1 VNTITGILPVQANVL
16 PGPLVEDAM
25 ANMNVAF
32 RTGPLITDPEK
43 LAMPLPSQMS
53 GTWSWIQHTGVTTW
67 EEITQIG
74 QASQQ
79 AQLSPGYELKDGWLQ
94 LSNALIDDAK
104 H

>member
-1 VNTITGILPVQANVL
+1 
-16 PGPLVEDAM
+16 M
-25 ANMNVAF
+25 ANMHVAF

-67 EEITQIG
+67 EEITHIG
-74 QASQQ
+74 QANQK
-79 AQLSPGYELKDGWLQ
+79 AQLNPAYELKDGWLK
-94 LSNALIDDAK
+94 LSNALIDDAQ